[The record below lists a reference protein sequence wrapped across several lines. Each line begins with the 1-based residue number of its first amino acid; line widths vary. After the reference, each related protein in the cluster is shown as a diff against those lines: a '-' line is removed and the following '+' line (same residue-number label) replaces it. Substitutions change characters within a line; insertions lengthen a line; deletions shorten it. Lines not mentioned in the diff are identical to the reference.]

1 MILCTRAH
9 SVINCRV
16 RHAHRCRSAGS
27 ACARRT
33 LRSAFAVG
41 CALAVA
47 ACSAPAPHY
56 NGKPVPAV
64 SQAAVPARPDP
75 AKGDPEQRFQVA
87 LKLMKDHQT
96 QEAQA
101 AFAALAQDYP
111 QYAGP
116 LDDLG
121 VLQAQGRQ
129 RDQAIASF
137 ARAVAADGGNAFAY
151 GWLGI
156 LYRENG
162 DYARAEQSYRKA
174 IGLKPDAPAPHLNLA
189 ILDEQ
194 YLHRSTEALVQYR
207 EYQRLAG
214 SGANPMVAVWI
225 KQLEATPPPPAQT
238 PTLASNAM
246 AARGAM
252 P

>member
-1 MILCTRAH
+1 MTPCT
-9 SVINCRV
+9 SETLS
-16 RHAHRCRSAGS
+16 HRLPGESRGPGVSSAS
-27 ACARRT
+27 PSFACARRN
-33 LRSAFAVG
+33 LWSAFAAGSV
-41 CALAVA
+41 LVVA

-56 NGKPVPAV
+56 NSKPVPAV
-64 SQAAVPARPDP
+64 SQSASPVKPDP
-75 AKGDPEQRFQVA
+75 AKGDPEQRFQTA
-87 LKLMKDHQT
+87 LKLMKDHHV

-121 VLQAQGRQ
+121 VLQAQGQQ
-129 RDQAIASF
+129 RDRAIASF

-156 LYRENG
+156 LYRESG
-162 DYARAEQSYRKA
+162 EYIRAEQSYRKA
-174 IGLKPDAPAPHLNLA
+174 IELKPEAPVPHLNLA
-189 ILDEQ
+189 ILYEQ
-194 YLHRSTEALVQYR
+194 YLHRPGEALEQYR

-214 SGANPMVAVWI
+214 TSANPMVAVWI
-225 KQLEATPPPPAQT
+225 KQLEASPPA
-238 PTLASNAM
+238 LASNA
-246 AARGAM
+246 ALTGRAM

>member
-1 MILCTRAH
+1 MTPCIKKSIA
-9 SVINCRV
+9 
-16 RHAHRCRSAGS
+16 AAG
-27 ACARRT
+27 
-33 LRSAFAVG
+33 LL
-41 CALAVA
+41 ALA

-56 NGKPVPAV
+56 YGKPVPAPAL
-64 SQAAVPARPDP
+64 SQAAPAARPDA
-75 AKGDPEQRFQVA
+75 AKGDPGQRFQAA
-87 LKLMKDHQT
+87 LKLMKDHQA

-101 AFAALAQDYP
+101 AFADLARDYP

-121 VLQAQGRQ
+121 VLQAQGKQ

-137 ARAVAADGGNAFAY
+137 ARAGAADGGNAFAY

-162 DYARAEQSYRKA
+162 DYVHAEQSYRKA
-174 IGLKPDAPAPHLNLA
+174 IELKPDAPATHLNLA
-189 ILDEQ
+189 ILYEQ
-194 YLHRSTEALVQYR
+194 YLHRSGEALAQYR

-214 SGANPMVAVWI
+214 TGANPMVAVWI
-225 KQLEATPPPPAQT
+225 KQLEIAQPPSA
-238 PTLASNAM
+238 LASNAVP
-246 AARGAM
+246 AKGAM